1 MALSGITLIQLA
13 PLPCQKEAGPPA
25 LRISRSPLRTPSS
38 AIGRRTPIG
47 GPTCMSVLRRS
58 SGAVAVREAMPATA
72 PAIRTTAGLGSISAL
87 SSVADCISAPSSHGA
102 ASRASGAAG
111 SASGVAGLAGVAGG
125 SRSLSEMD
133 LARCLLSARERSRIS
148 LCSSGNFACIS
159 RKPSEPEC
167 AASAISNI
175 CVTLA
180 LDQGSCSSARACSSS
195 PSVTRSPCGSCRGIG
210 RFSR

>member
-1 MALSGITLIQLA
+1 
-13 PLPCQKEAGPPA
+13 
-25 LRISRSPLRTPSS
+25 
-38 AIGRRTPIG
+38 
-47 GPTCMSVLRRS
+47 MSVLRRS

-167 AASAISNI
+167 AYVESKVGAASGQLAVGKLLSAPDQASGCSKRRPPSAISR
-175 CVTLA
+175 LG
-180 LDQGSCSSARACSSS
+180 GSGRPHRACFRHGCAPRRLSRTSAS
-195 PSVTRSPCGSCRGIG
+195 RLPWTRAAAAALVPAAARPA
-210 RFSR
+210 